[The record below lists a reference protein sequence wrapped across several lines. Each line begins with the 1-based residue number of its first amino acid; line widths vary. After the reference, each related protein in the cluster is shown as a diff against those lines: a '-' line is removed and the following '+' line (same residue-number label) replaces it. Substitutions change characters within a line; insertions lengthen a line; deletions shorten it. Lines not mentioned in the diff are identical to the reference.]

1 MSVEEPTICEVTE
14 WAEGLDR
21 VHARIGLRFA
31 RAEPR
36 RRALAYLRGLLSPIE
51 RKNGWQLAEEAGERT
66 PDGMQRLLST
76 AEWDAGAV
84 RDDLVAYVVE
94 HLADSGAILVL
105 DETGF
110 LKKGTKSAGVQR
122 QYTGT
127 AGKREN
133 CQIGVFVTY
142 ATPQAHVLVDREL
155 YLPQSWTS
163 DPVRCQE
170 AGIPAGRAFA
180 TKPELARTM
189 LERLQVAG
197 LPAAWVTGDTVYG
210 GSPALRTWLQKRRQP
225 YVLAIAANDGVDL
238 PYGDSTMHVLPEEIA
253 QYALDPPEWR
263 RLSAGEGA
271 KGPRLYGWAL
281 VPLAAPSASG
291 FEQALLIRR
300 PLEAPDDLEQLAYY
314 LTFAPVGTPIE
325 TLVAVAGQ
333 RWNVEEDFEH
343 AKGEVG
349 LDHYEVRHW
358 IGWYRHITLA
368 MLALAY
374 LAVVRARLRQE
385 AEPTGKGACR
395 ASVPLNSPASCSRS
409 RCPRCAGWSIGSSGS
424 PRRSRSTS
432 CTGRSGGGGIN
443 NGPSVV
449 TIGAARPCI
458 CCWSKVTS
466 VLDISVP

>member
-1 MSVEEPTICEVTE
+1 MSAEEPTLGEIAE
-14 WAEGLDR
+14 WAEELAQ
-21 VHARIGLRFA
+21 VHARIGPRFA

-36 RRALAYLRGLLSPIE
+36 RRALAYLRGLLSPVE
-51 RKNGWQLAEEAGERT
+51 RKNGWQLAEEAGEQT

-76 AEWDAGAV
+76 AEWDADAV
-84 RDDLVAYVVE
+84 RDDLVTYVHE
-94 HLADSGAILVL
+94 HLADPAAILVV

-155 YLPQSWTS
+155 YLPQSWMS
-163 DPVRCQE
+163 DPARCQE
-170 AGIPAGRAFA
+170 AGIPAERAFA
-180 TKPELARTM
+180 TKPELARAM
-189 LERLQVAG
+189 LERVHAAG

-210 GSPALRTWLQKRRQP
+210 GNPALRTWLEERRQP
-225 YVLAIAANDGVDL
+225 YVLGIAANDGVDL
-238 PYGDSTMHVLPEEIA
+238 PYGDTTMHVLPEEIA
-253 QYALDPPEWR
+253 LYALDPEEWQ

-271 KGPRLYGWAL
+271 KGPRLAEWAL
-281 VPLAAPSASG
+281 VPLAPPGASG

-300 PLEAPDDLEQLAYY
+300 PLDAPDDPKELTYY
-314 LTFAPVGTPIE
+314 LTFAPVGTLI
-325 TLVAVAGQ
+325 TVLVAVAGQ

-358 IGWYRHITLA
+358 IGWYRHLTLA

-385 AEPTGKGACR
+385 PDTAEKGAR
-395 ASVPLNSPASCSRS
+395 RPSVPLS
-409 RCPRCAGWSIGSSGS
+409 
-424 PRRSRSTS
+424 
-432 CTGRSGGGGIN
+432 
-443 NGPSVV
+443 
-449 TIGAARPCI
+449 
-458 CCWSKVTS
+458 
-466 VLDISVP
+466 